1 MQDTDYTFG
10 TPDDPASGQDKRMQY
25 RLTARAQVMLE
36 LEAGYPA
43 SEGVVASPLR
53 KMVCGVRDISA
64 SGLCLLTEQELSVGA
79 LYPISVKLV
88 NHVEPFVLMVE
99 VSWCRPA
106 EDGFRVGVRI
116 IQSDQTTYVEWAE
129 AVASAIEPP

>member
-1 MQDTDYTFG
+1 MHDTDYTFG
-10 TPDDPASGQDKRMQY
+10 TPDDPASGQDKRRQY
-25 RLTARAQVMLE
+25 RLTARAQAMLE

-53 KMVCGVRDISA
+53 KIVCGVRDISA
-64 SGLCLLTEQELSVGA
+64 SGLCLLTEKDLSVGA
-79 LYPISVKLV
+79 LHPMSVKLV
-88 NHVEPFVLMVE
+88 NYAEPFVLMVE

-106 EDGFRVGVRI
+106 EDGYRVGVKI
-116 IQSDQTTYVEWAE
+116 IQSDQTAYVEWAD